1 MRDRRFNASLAY
13 RLDDLALFGFEKL
26 GSAEFG
32 RNSWLAQ
39 GEKQQ

>member
-1 MRDRRFNASLAY
+1 MHDRRFNTSLAH